1 LKIIGAGFGRTGTL
15 SLRTALERL
24 SFGPCYHMIEVLKRP
39 QDAAFW
45 DGAADKAARG
55 ECIDWDKVFSGYE
68 GTVDWPGCAFYRELM
83 EAYPDAKVVL
93 SVRDPQEWYESV
105 RASFLRR
112 RDTAAPKPTLRRTLV
127 FKVLR
132 WVAPSMRN
140 LYLMQRKVIFERS
153 FRGHWLEKNDAIAA
167 FEKHVKEVKEF
178 VPPERLLVYEVTQ
191 GWEPL
196 CEFLGVEVPDEPFPH
211 RNDADE
217 FRKIAMRRQMAAF
230 LAPMT
235 PAVAVLVSLV
245 LAALLLRSAY
255 RRRTG
260 YSRCLG

>member
-1 LKIIGAGFGRTGTL
+1 LAG
-15 SLRTALERL
+15 
-24 SFGPCYHMIEVLKRP
+24 
-39 QDAAFW
+39 
-45 DGAADKAARG
+45 
-55 ECIDWDKVFSGYE
+55 
-68 GTVDWPGCAFYRELM
+68 
-83 EAYPDAKVVL
+83 
-93 SVRDPQEWYESV
+93 
-105 RASFLRR
+105 
-112 RDTAAPKPTLRRTLV
+112 
-127 FKVLR
+127 
-132 WVAPSMRN
+132 
-140 LYLMQRKVIFERS
+140 
-153 FRGHWLEKNDAIAA
+153 KNAAIAA

-230 LAPMT
+230 LAPMA
-235 PAVAVLVSLV
+235 PAVTVLVSLV